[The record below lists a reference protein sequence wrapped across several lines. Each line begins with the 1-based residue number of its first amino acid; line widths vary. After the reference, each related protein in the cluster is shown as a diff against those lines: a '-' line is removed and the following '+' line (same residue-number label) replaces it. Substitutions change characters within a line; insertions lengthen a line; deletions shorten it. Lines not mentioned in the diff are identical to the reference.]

1 MIFNLFYKIGN
12 ISDNILIM
20 RVLIN
25 KLRRERNM
33 SLRQLEEATGLGKST
48 LNNYENGVSSPT
60 IDALEMIAIALHC
73 RITDLLDSPYL

>member
-1 MIFNLFYKIGN
+1 
-12 ISDNILIM
+12 
-20 RVLIN
+20 
-25 KLRRERNM
+25 M